1 MWKKSSGP
9 TVSCTTSAP
18 YASQMRPFSTISGW
32 PTLRLSNVSW
42 TMMHLRP
49 LRAAWLATAA
59 P

>member
-18 YASQMRPFSTISGW
+18 NASQMRLFSMISGW
-32 PTLRLSNVSW
+32 PTWRESNASW
-42 TMMHLRP
+42 QMMHFRP